1 MEIKKTLSDKYV
13 LLIVDDNSGYREA
26 LSTLIY
32 DHYRNIKIIEG
43 SKCAE
48 VHQLIRQSAPDAVI
62 LDLNLPDGNG
72 LSVIKEIKACNQ
84 DARIIILSCSDYQE
98 YRDAARELGAD
109 IFLSKNSNTL
119 NQCVDKMAG
128 IIQPSPG

>member
-1 MEIKKTLSDKYV
+1 MKIKKTFSDKYV

-32 DHYRNIKIIEG
+32 NHYRNIKIIEV
-43 SKCAE
+43 SNCAE
-48 VHQLIRQSAPDAVI
+48 VHQLILQSTPDAVV

-72 LSVIKEIKACNQ
+72 LSVIKDIKACNH

-98 YRDAARELGAD
+98 YRDAAQELGAD

-119 NQCVDKMAG
+119 NQCVDKMASV
-128 IIQPSPG
+128 IQTSSR